1 MLRKIKKNDIF
12 MKEVKIMKDSRI
24 EKLAS
29 NLLNHS
35 INLQKGEKILI
46 EIIGM
51 DAIPLGKELIKQSE
65 SIEALPFFNII
76 DYEIMREMLKNTTE
90 EQIQVYAKHDL
101 QRMKDMDAYIGV
113 RASTNTA
120 ELNGILKRK
129 MELYNKY
136 YTLPVHFEERVKH
149 TKWCILRYPNASMAQ
164 MSNMNTEE
172 FEDFYFNVC
181 TLDYEKMSKAMDD
194 LVNLMNKTK
203 KVHIVGEGTDLT
215 FSIEGIPAEKYMG
228 TFNIPDGEVATAP
241 VKNSINGYITYNTE
255 TRYNGILFNNIR
267 FEFENGKI
275 VNATSNKTKEL
286 NEILNTDEGSRYIG
300 EFALGLNPY
309 IEKPIG
315 DTLFDEKIKGSF
327 HFTPGDSLE
336 ESDNGNRSSIHWD
349 IVNIQTPEYGG
360 GEIWFDD
367 VLVRKDGLFILE
379 ELKQLNPENL
389 KIGTNWNIIKFLFI

>member
-1 MLRKIKKNDIF
+1 
-12 MKEVKIMKDSRI
+12 MKDVRI

-51 DAIPLGKELIKQSE
+51 DSIPLGKELIKQAE
-65 SIEALPFFNII
+65 SKGAFPFFNII
-76 DYEIMREMLKNTTE
+76 DYEIMREMLINLTE

-101 QRMKDMDAYIGV
+101 QRMKDMDAYIGI

-120 ELNGILKRK
+120 ELNGISKEK

-164 MSNMNTEE
+164 MSNMSTEE
-172 FEDFYFNVC
+172 FTDFYFNVC
-181 TLDYEKMSKAMDD
+181 TLDYDKMSKAMDS

-203 KVHIVGEGTDLT
+203 NVHIIGEGTNLT
-215 FSIEGIPAEKYMG
+215 FSIEGIPAQKYMG

-241 VKNSINGYITYNTE
+241 VKNSVNGYITYNTE
-255 TRYNGILFNNIR
+255 TRYNGVLFNNIR
-267 FEFENGKI
+267 FEFKDGKI
-275 VNATSNKTKEL
+275 INATSNKTKEL

-309 IEKPIG
+309 IQKPIG

-336 ESDNGNRSSIHWD
+336 ESNNGNHSSIHWD

-367 VLVRKDGLFILE
+367 ILVRKDGYFILK
-379 ELKQLNPENL
+379 ELKMLNPENL
-389 KIGTNWNIIKFLFI
+389 I

>member
-1 MLRKIKKNDIF
+1 
-12 MKEVKIMKDSRI
+12 MKDIRI
-24 EKLAS
+24 ERLAS

-35 INLQKGEKILI
+35 VKLQKNEKILI

-51 DAIPLGKELIKQSE
+51 DAIPLGKELIRQAE
-65 SIEALPFFNII
+65 GIGALPFFNIL
-76 DYEIMREMLKNTTE
+76 DHEIIREMLINATE
-90 EQIQVYAKHDL
+90 EQIQIYGKHDL
-101 QRMKDMDAYIGV
+101 QRMKDMDVYIGV

-120 ELNGILKRK
+120 ELNGIPKEK

-136 YTLPVHFEERVKH
+136 YTLPVHFEERVKN

-181 TLDYEKMSKAMDD
+181 TLDYDKMSRAMDN
-194 LVNLMNKTK
+194 LVDLMNKTK
-203 KVHIVGEGTDLT
+203 NVHIKGEGTDLR
-215 FSIEGIPAEKYMG
+215 FSIDGILSEKYMG
-228 TFNIPDGEVATAP
+228 IFNIPDGEVATAP
-241 VKNSINGYITYNTE
+241 VKTSVNGYITYNTE

-275 VNATSNKTKEL
+275 IKATANKTKEL
-286 NEILNTDEGSRYIG
+286 NEILDTDEGSRYIG

-349 IVNIQTPEYGG
+349 IVCIQTPEYGG

-367 VLVRKDGLFILE
+367 VLIRKNGVFVLE
-379 ELKQLNPENL
+379 ELKPLNPENL
-389 KIGTNWNIIKFLFI
+389 V

>member
-1 MLRKIKKNDIF
+1 
-12 MKEVKIMKDSRI
+12 MKDIRI

-29 NLLNHS
+29 NLLSHS

-51 DAIPLGKELIKQSE
+51 DAIPLGKELIKQAE
-65 SIEALPFFNII
+65 NIGVIPFFNII
-76 DYEIMREMLKNTTE
+76 DYEIMREMILNGTE
-90 EQIQVYAKHDL
+90 EQMKIFAKHDV
-101 QRMKDMDAYIGV
+101 QRMKDMDAYIGI

-120 ELNGILKRK
+120 ELNGIPVEK
-129 MELYNKY
+129 MEIYNKY

-181 TLDYEKMSKAMDD
+181 TLDYNKMSKAMNP
-194 LVNLMNKTK
+194 LVDLMNKTK
-203 KVHIVGEGTDLT
+203 NVHIIGEGTDLT

-228 TFNIPDGEVATAP
+228 TYNIPDGEVATAP
-241 VKNSINGYITYNTE
+241 IKDSVNGYITYNTE
-255 TRYNGILFNNIR
+255 TRYNGVLFNNIR
-267 FEFENGKI
+267 FEFKDGKI
-275 VNATSNKTKEL
+275 IKATSNKTKEL
-286 NEILNTDEGSRYIG
+286 NEILDTDEGSRYIG

-327 HFTPGDSLE
+327 HLTPGDSLE
-336 ESDNGNRSSIHWD
+336 ESNNGNRSSIHWD

-367 VLVRKDGLFILE
+367 VLVRKDGVFVLD
-379 ELKQLNPENL
+379 ELKALNPENY
-389 KIGTNWNIIKFLFI
+389 TIKRILY

>member
-1 MLRKIKKNDIF
+1 MVKNQKMLYNYQ
-12 MKEVKIMKDSRI
+12 EVKIMRDIRI

-29 NLLNHS
+29 NLLSHS

-51 DAIPLGKELIKQSE
+51 DAIPLGKELIRQAE
-65 SIEALPFFNII
+65 NIGAIPFFNII
-76 DYEIMREMLKNTTE
+76 DYEIIREILINGTE
-90 EQIQVYAKHDL
+90 EQMQIYAKHDL

-120 ELNGILKRK
+120 ELNGISTEK
-129 MELYNKY
+129 MEMYNKY
-136 YTLPVHFEERVKH
+136 YTMPVHFEERVKH

-164 MSNMNTEE
+164 MSNMNTEN

-181 TLDYEKMSKAMDD
+181 TLDYDKMSKAMDP
-194 LVNLMNKTK
+194 LVSLMNITK
-203 KVHIVGEGTDLT
+203 NVHIIGEGTDLT

-241 VKNSINGYITYNTE
+241 VKNSVNGYITYNTE

-267 FEFENGKI
+267 FEFKDGKI
-275 VNATSNKTKEL
+275 VKAISNKTKEL
-286 NEILNTDEGSRYIG
+286 NEILDTDEGSRYIG

-309 IEKPIG
+309 IERPIG

-349 IVNIQTPEYGG
+349 IVNIQTLEYGG

-367 VLVRKDGLFILE
+367 VLVRKNGIFVLD
-379 ELKQLNPENL
+379 ELKPLNPENL
-389 KIGTNWNIIKFLFI
+389 A